1 VSAQVRVLKQKIRAT
16 QSIQKMVK
24 AQELIAT
31 SRIAKAQA
39 RVAASTPYSAQITD
53 VLTALASVS
62 SLDHPLLAE
71 RADARRAGILLI
83 TSDRG
88 LCGGFNAN
96 AIKAAEE
103 LAALLRSQGQEP
115 VLYVIGRKGLA
126 YYTFRRRAV
135 AASWTGFSE
144 KPSYADAEAAAQVLM
159 AAFLAGSDGEVE
171 QQNGET
177 GPGVDGIH
185 VVSTRFVSMISQV
198 PQARRVA
205 PMEIEYVGTDA
216 PGGPLPSYE
225 FEPAPDA
232 LMDAL
237 LPKYV
242 TTRIYAALLDSAAS
256 ESAARR
262 AACKNATDNASDI
275 IRNYSRLANQ
285 ARQAQITQELSEI
298 VGGADALAASASE
311 ED

>member
-1 VSAQVRVLKQKIRAT
+1 MSAQVRVLKQKIKAT

-39 RVAASTPYSAQITD
+39 RVAASAPYSAQITD
-53 VLTALASVS
+53 VLTALASAS
-62 SLDHPLLAE
+62 TLDHPLLTE
-71 RADARRAGILLI
+71 RDDAQRIGILLM

-103 LAALLRSQGQEP
+103 LAALVRSQGREP
-115 VLYVIGRKGLA
+115 VMYIIGRKGLA
-126 YYTFRRRAV
+126 YYTFRRRPV

-144 KPSYADAEAAAQVLM
+144 KPSYADAEAAAKELM
-159 AAFLAGSDGEVE
+159 AAFLAGSEGQV
-171 QQNGET
+171 QLPSGET
-177 GPGVDGIH
+177 AAGIDGIH
-185 VVSTRFVSMISQV
+185 VVSTRFVSMISQL

-216 PGGPLPSYE
+216 PGGPLPAYE
-225 FEPAPDA
+225 FEPAPEA

-298 VGGADALAASASE
+298 VGGADALAASAQD

>member
-1 VSAQVRVLKQKIRAT
+1 MANTRVLKQKIRAT
-16 QSIQKMVK
+16 QSTQKLVK

-31 SRIAKAQA
+31 SRIAKSQA
-39 RVAASTPYSAQITD
+39 RVAASAPYSAQITD
-53 VLTALASVS
+53 VLTALATAST
-62 SLDHPLLAE
+62 LDHPLLSE
-71 RADARRAGILLI
+71 RENARRIGILLV

-96 AIKAAEE
+96 AIKATEE
-103 LAALLRSQGQEP
+103 LAAMIREQGREP

-126 YYTFRRRAV
+126 YYTFRQRAIE
-135 AASWTGFSE
+135 ASWTGFSE
-144 KPSYADAEAAAQVLM
+144 KPSYVDAEAAAGLLLK
-159 AAFLAGSDGEVE
+159 AFLVGSDGAVE
-171 QQNGET
+171 LPDGTMST
-177 GPGVDGIH
+177 GIDGIH
-185 VVSTRFVSMISQV
+185 VVATHFVSMISQV

-205 PMEIEYVGTDA
+205 PMEVEYVGTDA
-216 PGGPLPSYE
+216 PGGPLPAYE
-225 FEPAPDA
+225 FEPAPEA
-232 LMDAL
+232 LMDVL

-262 AACKNATDNASDI
+262 AACKSASDNAGEI
-275 IRNYSRLANQ
+275 IRKFTLLANQ

-298 VGGADALAASASE
+298 VGGVEALAASASE